1 MIVFP
6 MAGESSRFI
15 QAGYKTKKFMLHL
28 GEGFVFDYVLFS
40 FEKYFSSDKF
50 IFISLL
56 ADNARQFI
64 EDRCAVIGITDFQVI
79 ELQSATDGQASTVAE
94 GLTRLRPSDDC
105 VFIFNIDTIMVDW
118 SKPPWIEEC
127 DGFLDVFEAA
137 GDAWSFVEPDP
148 KIRGV
153 VIRTAEK
160 ERISPLCSTGMY
172 FFKSSE
178 YYLQVYAG
186 STSSDLV
193 RGEKYIAPLYNR
205 VIGQGGDVRYRHI
218 GPHNIYSAGI
228 PQDYENLRMGVN
240 AGVILKGGRLG

>member
-6 MAGESSRFI
+6 MAGESSRFT

-28 GEGFVFDYVLFS
+28 GDGFVFDYVLFS
-40 FEKYFSSDKF
+40 FQKYFSSDKF

-64 EDRCAVIGITDFQVI
+64 EDRCVAIGITDFQVI

-94 GLTRLRPSDDC
+94 GLRRLDSSADC
-105 VFIFNIDTIMVDW
+105 VFIFNIDTIMSDW
-118 SKPPWIEEC
+118 TKPSWVEEC

-153 VIRTAEK
+153 VVRTAEK

-172 FFKSSE
+172 FFKSSK
-178 YYLQVYAG
+178 YYLEVYAG
-186 STSSDLV
+186 STSFDLV
-193 RGEKYIAPLYNR
+193 RGEKYIAPLYNKI
-205 VIGQGGDVRYRHI
+205 IGQGGDVRYRQI
-218 GPHNIYSAGI
+218 DSGTIYSAGI
-228 PQDYENLRMGVN
+228 PQDYENLRLGVK
-240 AGVILKGGRLG
+240 AGAILKVGTLG